1 MLRRGSVFN
10 KHILRKL
17 SDSVKSAVVAS
28 TATSR
33 REMCGLVAAIDDV
46 WTPRTSFR
54 GEIPILDDREALRR
68 TTRILDHRGPDGYQI
83 STGTLGGDTDSEQHA
98 RWSMG
103 HTRLAIVDPSNRF
116 ADMPFNLKF
125 KTKDGEKI
133 VHLAANGEIYNHE
146 KIYKTLV
153 ESDGW
158 DQSRISGSDC
168 EVIAHAYAKYGGPKT
183 AATLDGYEIDGVD
196 YIELMTDICAMTL

>member
-68 TTRILDHRGPDGYQI
+68 TTRILDHRGPDGTKLVREPLVETPI
-83 STGTLGGDTDSEQHA
+83 
-98 RWSMG
+98 
-103 HTRLAIVDPSNRF
+103 PSNT
-116 ADMPFNLKF
+116 PV
-125 KTKDGEKI
+125 GP
-133 VHLAANGEIYNHE
+133 
-146 KIYKTLV
+146 
-153 ESDGW
+153 W
-158 DQSRISGSDC
+158 D
-168 EVIAHAYAKYGGPKT
+168 
-183 AATLDGYEIDGVD
+183 TLDWLSSIRPIDSQTCRL
-196 YIELMTDICAMTL
+196 I